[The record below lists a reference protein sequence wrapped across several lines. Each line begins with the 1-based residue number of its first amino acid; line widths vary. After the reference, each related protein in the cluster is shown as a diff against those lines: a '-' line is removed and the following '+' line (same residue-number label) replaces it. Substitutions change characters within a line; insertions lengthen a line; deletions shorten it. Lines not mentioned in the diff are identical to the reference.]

1 MRRAGSAMVTTC
13 RTTTPHGSATR
24 FLAILAAALA
34 VALLPYEVM
43 IYKNFVGLKHAI
55 RHASKSDPER
65 R

>member
-1 MRRAGSAMVTTC
+1 MVTTS
-13 RTTTPHGSATR
+13 RATTPHGSAAK
-24 FLAILAAALA
+24 FLAILAA
-34 VALLPYEVM
+34 ALLPYEVM

>member
-24 FLAILAAALA
+24 FLAILAAAL
-34 VALLPYEVM
+34 LPYEVM